1 MAEYGAQN
9 VRCPFYGRNRKD
21 FIPEELLSEFNYQLV
36 EGGKT
41 DVVELKMRGL
51 KIPVCNI
58 SCGYY
63 NAHTSEEYTI
73 FSELQHSL
81 RFVKAIIE
89 RKSN

>member
-1 MAEYGAQN
+1 MYDDKKRE
-9 VRCPFYGRNRKD
+9 FSLKKL
-21 FIPEELLSEFNYQLV
+21 EEMMQKFCDGIYL
-36 EGGKT
+36 T